1 MKLFIISTM
10 LFALSAGLIL
20 PNQENIRSRR
30 SLIGGIIGG
39 SGNGNVGGGIGGGIG
54 GIVGGVGGIIG
65 GVGDIVGGIAGIL
78 KSLGDITGG
87 LAGNIKDISGNIG
100 AIAEGGLTINIQA
113 QLSVSL
119 TAVNSQLDN
128 TVKLINQLPASLTQ
142 AQVAKV
148 NDVVAV
154 LIKLRL
160 TLVDARQQVNNVSA
174 DKNNELI
181 VQINL
186 LIQKIDVTIKTIKTK
201 VPSANVPVIGAGGS
215 DSGSSSSGGNDD
227 GSSDNGTGEDN
238 SLIHEIATA
247 VKAILRGAKGVS
259 SGTATAEEKAQLVA
273 AINTLE
279 VHLNHVSDLA
289 NQINTPVT
297 PSEAARI
304 QVGLKMVAKLR
315 LALAMS
321 HQKLSNS
328 ASASANA
335 DVIASIQGLIQK
347 LDGISATLSDK
358 ILPVG
363 GSGSGTGSDGGIS
376 GGIIGGIGGGID
388 IGGIIGGAGST
399 DEDNS
404 LIHEIATAVKAIL
417 QGANDVSS
425 GTASAEAKAQLV
437 AAINTLEVRLNQV
450 SDLANQIN
458 TPVTSSEAARMK
470 VGVKIVDKVGL
481 ALELT
486 NQKLSNS
493 ASASANA
500 DIIASIQGLIQ
511 TAGGIS
517 ATLSGKLSS
526 SSSGSGSGGSSS
538 GSDGNI
544 SGGIIGGIGGGI
556 DGSIDIGGIIGGGI
570 DGGIDIGGII
580 GGNPSSNNEIIQSI
594 AVTIKE
600 VLANA
605 NDVTTGGSGSADAR
619 LKLSN
624 ALNALNA
631 LLDKIQNHAQQ
642 ISTPIS
648 PADAARVE
656 VAISLL
662 KKIRAVLVATKAKLS
677 STGAAGENAELILSI
692 EALIT
697 KLDDTDLILTNKL
710 NNDNGNNGE
719 EVSTIEKITVTLR
732 EILVTS
738 KLIAAGKATENDKQQ
753 LTTSLANL
761 DAILVV
767 ISNKVDEISSPPS
780 PADALKVKL
789 LTILLLKIK
798 GALTLS
804 GKILI
809 TAPNAGENVD
819 VIAALSNAINKVNKI
834 EATLASKS
842 NGETPVDAGNS
853 DDKNEVCICGNT
865 PLTEAI
871 NAAYLLTK
879 VSTLTQQ
886 LPSHLNIL
894 QVGQVQTAVIA
905 LSSVRATLVDQLE
918 KSIGSKQGE
927 NTIKLVGGLI
937 GQIDATLATLKA
949 KVPSGSL
956 GISTLP
962 QTITILGIPNV
973 LQETV
978 NTLSSIKKQS
988 ALIR

>member
-526 SSSGSGSGGSSS
+526 SSSGSGSGG
-538 GSDGNI
+538 
-544 SGGIIGGIGGGI
+544 
-556 DGSIDIGGIIGGGI
+556 
-570 DGGIDIGGII
+570 II